1 MNDLGKRLNDLASRA
16 TTGVVLADPSI
27 TGPATVRSVRG
38 RKVTFGLVS
47 ALAVASMLFLWQGR
61 NSGTTS
67 VVVGQGEDNSTGF
80 FTGGPCTDGP
90 VLELLQAGI
99 PTYDYEPAGSF
110 DELANQ
116 SAAVVVG
123 QVASMARTEVNG
135 RSYIEVTVSGVFE
148 ISVDSGADTPRN
160 DIEIIAYQA
169 QWADRSAPD
178 PLASPVAVDGLD
190 FFGFLSP
197 WSGVRG
203 GWAPGPEGLY
213 VSCNGPG
220 LPVIAS
226 GAGPNDPADPGQWWA
241 QKAAEQAA
249 GQAMADAATAA
260 EAANEAAEDQLDE
273 HPIVETSG
281 GFESVEAARQTLAD
295 AVEAEAEVR
304 RDANRD
310 NREAD
315 PVLLEELEAARFEAG
330 RALWTASGISSYR
343 LRYVESHPP
352 SGFTSLVSLRIE
364 DGHVVD
370 TEFRQGSDEAD
381 QVFTVDEMFAIVAS
395 VDEVYDVTLDPDT
408 GHPVELRLD
417 RDDAVRG
424 DEFNLREIQVIPR
437 QDLDDADLILQDWL
451 PELVPLPEGLISLL
465 RPSTDV
471 TQGYLLH
478 ANDDLQVFLYLD
490 GDEVCAVIDPFPTN
504 ADSTGAAGTCR
515 FKTEF
520 LANTILLANS
530 VPQGLTSYL
539 LVVPS
544 PDYLDQQWTAEAEG
558 GTLDVTS
565 WSVLFTEDEDAPLG
579 QSLVRILCE
588 CGDRTFRL
596 PS

>member
-1 MNDLGKRLNDLASRA
+1 M
-16 TTGVVLADPSI
+16 
-27 TGPATVRSVRG
+27 RG
-38 RKVTFGLVS
+38 RKVAFGLVS

-135 RSYIEVTVSGVFE
+135 RSYIEVTVSDVFE

-295 AVEAEAEVR
+295 AVVAEAEVR
-304 RDANRD
+304 RGANRD

-381 QVFTVDEMFAIVAS
+381 QVFTVDEMFAIAAS
-395 VDEVYDVTLDPDT
+395 VDEVYDLTLDADT

-437 QDLDDADLILQDWL
+437 QDLDDADPILQDWL

-520 LANTILLANS
+520 LANTVLLANS

-579 QSLVRILCE
+579 QSLVRIQCE

>member
-27 TGPATVRSVRG
+27 TGPATVRSERG
-38 RKVTFGLVS
+38 RSVALGLVS

-67 VVVGQGEDNSTGF
+67 VVVGQGQDNATGF
-80 FTGGPCTDGP
+80 FTGGPCTDCP

-99 PTYDYEPAGSF
+99 STYDYQPAGSF
-110 DELANQ
+110 DGLANQ

-135 RSYIEVTVSGVFE
+135 RSYIEVTVSDVFE
-148 ISVDSGADTPRN
+148 ISVDSGAGTSRN

-178 PLASPVAVDGLD
+178 ALASPVAVDGLD

-352 SGFTSLVSLRIE
+352 SGFTSLVSLRID

-520 LANTILLANS
+520 LANTVLLANS

>member
-1 MNDLGKRLNDLASRA
+1 
-16 TTGVVLADPSI
+16 
-27 TGPATVRSVRG
+27 
-38 RKVTFGLVS
+38 
-47 ALAVASMLFLWQGR
+47 MLFLWQGR

-520 LANTILLANS
+520 LANTVLLANS

>member
-1 MNDLGKRLNDLASRA
+1 L
-16 TTGVVLADPSI
+16 
-27 TGPATVRSVRG
+27 
-38 RKVTFGLVS
+38 
-47 ALAVASMLFLWQGR
+47 
-61 NSGTTS
+61 
-67 VVVGQGEDNSTGF
+67 
-80 FTGGPCTDGP
+80 
-90 VLELLQAGI
+90 
-99 PTYDYEPAGSF
+99 
-110 DELANQ
+110 
-116 SAAVVVG
+116 
-123 QVASMARTEVNG
+123 
-135 RSYIEVTVSGVFE
+135 
-148 ISVDSGADTPRN
+148 
-160 DIEIIAYQA
+160 
-169 QWADRSAPD
+169 
-178 PLASPVAVDGLD
+178 
-190 FFGFLSP
+190 
-197 WSGVRG
+197 
-203 GWAPGPEGLY
+203 
-213 VSCNGPG
+213 
-220 LPVIAS
+220 
-226 GAGPNDPADPGQWWA
+226 A

-260 EAANEAAEDQLDE
+260 GAATGAAEDQLDE
-273 HPIVETSG
+273 HPTVETSG
-281 GFESVEAARQTLAD
+281 GSESVEAARQTLAD
-295 AVEAEAEVR
+295 AVEAEADVR

-310 NREAD
+310 NLEAD
-315 PVLLEELEAARFEAG
+315 PVLLEELAAARFEAG

-370 TEFRQGSDEAD
+370 TEFRQGSDEVD

-395 VDEVYDVTLDPDT
+395 VDEVYELRLDPDT

-417 RDDAVRG
+417 RDDAARG

-437 QDLDDADLILQDWL
+437 QDLDNADLILQDWL
-451 PELVPLPEGLISLL
+451 PELIPLPEGLISLL
-465 RPSTDV
+465 RRSTDV

-490 GDEVCAVIDPFPTN
+490 GDEVCAVITPFPTN

-520 LANTILLANS
+520 LANTVLLANS

-544 PDYLDQQWTAEAEG
+544 PDYFDQQWTAEAEG
-558 GTLDVTS
+558 GRLDVTS
-565 WSVLFTEDEDAPLG
+565 WSVLFTEDEDAPRG

>member
-1 MNDLGKRLNDLASRA
+1 MR
-16 TTGVVLADPSI
+16 
-27 TGPATVRSVRG
+27 RG
-38 RKVTFGLVS
+38 
-47 ALAVASMLFLWQGR
+47 
-61 NSGTTS
+61 
-67 VVVGQGEDNSTGF
+67 
-80 FTGGPCTDGP
+80 
-90 VLELLQAGI
+90 
-99 PTYDYEPAGSF
+99 
-110 DELANQ
+110 
-116 SAAVVVG
+116 
-123 QVASMARTEVNG
+123 
-135 RSYIEVTVSGVFE
+135 
-148 ISVDSGADTPRN
+148 
-160 DIEIIAYQA
+160 
-169 QWADRSAPD
+169 
-178 PLASPVAVDGLD
+178 
-190 FFGFLSP
+190 
-197 WSGVRG
+197 
-203 GWAPGPEGLY
+203 
-213 VSCNGPG
+213 
-220 LPVIAS
+220 
-226 GAGPNDPADPGQWWA
+226 
-241 QKAAEQAA
+241 
-249 GQAMADAATAA
+249 
-260 EAANEAAEDQLDE
+260 
-273 HPIVETSG
+273 
-281 GFESVEAARQTLAD
+281 
-295 AVEAEAEVR
+295 
-304 RDANRD
+304 ANRD

-530 VPQGLTSYL
+530 VPQGLTSHL